1 MKAEPT
7 TEAPSAAGRILLFAP
22 VPGDLHALSALLADL
37 GPEVVICTSP
47 QDFYTKIGQDALLAI
62 VTEEGLVGCRAED
75 FGKALSGQPPWSDLP
90 LLALVGSDAARV
102 DTGRFTRLAN
112 LGNFTLLEK
121 PTSREILLLSVRA
134 AIRARHLQY
143 AVREQWRELESHA
156 ARLEA
161 AVRER
166 TLELEHEV
174 QERSRI
180 QAELD
185 EARRLESLGRL
196 TGGVAHDFN
205 NLLQVIS
212 GGETLIRLAQGAQL
226 APPVARALESIRRA
240 TDHGASL
247 TQRLLAYARRQ
258 PLSNVTLDLSTHL
271 AATADLLLRTLE
283 LRVDLQLALQT
294 RLWSVE
300 ADPVQLDAAILNIV
314 GNACDAMPEGG
325 TLRIAAHNVTLP
337 AQDLPE
343 AKQLTGEYVCLMI
356 SDSGEGM
363 SEEVAEHA
371 FEPFYTTKDAG
382 RGTGLGLS
390 QVYGFAIQSG
400 GLAFIRREPIG
411 TTVGLLLPRSAAAV
425 PVPPPAAAPPD
436 SEGLDGIRLL
446 CVEDDP
452 AVAETTVE
460 LLRSLGA
467 SVTLAENADAAI
479 KLDLSQFDVVL
490 SDVMMPGGMD
500 GIGLAR
506 WLSQH
511 YPALPIVL
519 CSGYMIDPHRL
530 QSIDAEFVRK
540 PYRITELIRAVTR
553 AASTDKP
560 GRAVRSGAASG

>member
-1 MKAEPT
+1 MKAD
-7 TEAPSAAGRILLFAP
+7 PSSPAGRILLFAP
-22 VPGDLHALSALLADL
+22 VPGDSHALGGLLADL
-37 GPEVVICTSP
+37 GPEVVTCSNP
-47 QDFYTKIGQDALLAI
+47 QDFYARIGQDALLA
-62 VTEEGLVGCRAED
+62 VLTEEGLVACRAEE
-75 FGKALSGQPPWSDLP
+75 FGDALSEQPPWSDLP
-90 LLALVGSDAARV
+90 LLALVSSDGGRV
-102 DTGRFTRLAN
+102 DTGRFARLAN

-121 PTSREILLLSVRA
+121 PTSREILLLAVRS
-134 AIRARHLQY
+134 AIRARRLQY
-143 AVREQWRELESHA
+143 AVREHWQDLESYA
-156 ARLEA
+156 ARLET

-180 QAELD
+180 QVELD

-226 APPVARALESIRRA
+226 AAPVARALESIRRA

-258 PLSNVTLDLSTHL
+258 PLTNVTLDLNNHL

-283 LRVDLQLALQT
+283 RHIELKLDLQT
-294 RLWSVE
+294 RLWAVE
-300 ADPVQLDAAILNIV
+300 ADPAQLDAAILNIV

-325 TLRIAAHNVTLP
+325 ALKIAAHNVTLP
-337 AQDLPE
+337 APDIRE

-356 SDSGEGM
+356 TDSGEGM
-363 SEEVAEHA
+363 SEEIANVA

-400 GLAFIRREPIG
+400 GRAFIRREPIG
-411 TTVGLLLPRSAAAV
+411 TTIGMLLPRGAATAPAVASATAAASV
-425 PVPPPAAAPPD
+425 PEDLA
-436 SEGLDGIRLL
+436 GIRLL
-446 CVEDDP
+446 CVEDDV

-467 SVTLAENADAAI
+467 EVTLAENADAAI
-479 KLDLSQFDVVL
+479 KLELSQYDVVL
-490 SDVMMPGGMD
+490 SDVMMPGSMD
-500 GIGLAR
+500 GIGLTR
-506 WLSQH
+506 WLSEH
-511 YPALPIVL
+511 YPALPVVL
-519 CSGYMIDPHRL
+519 CSGFMMDPHRL
-530 QSIDAEFVRK
+530 QSLDAQFVRK
-540 PYRITELIRAVTR
+540 PYRVTDLIRALR
-553 AASTDKP
+553 SAAIRQPDSAELSP
-560 GRAVRSGAASG
+560 SSQ